1 MVVVEFGYSFGQ
13 LCKLYPEI
21 SLHVDYDG
29 ETPLGLNPF
38 DLEGRSLDNNKI
50 EVLSGIVQRFWRR
63 MFGKDEEEQSVAL
76 TKFIQ
81 DYYTTCLPPHSFPS
95 FYRHVT
101 EHYEDICRRKDVD
114 PNYFD
119 LSSFRLI
126 CSEFL
131 PGERYANVCKSLSKE
146 LQSGSKLRIVEQEI
160 SHKQY
165 QNQQRKAELREQAYE
180 MKLLKRNLFVLV
192 IIFIS
197 LIVLSIFLYQWYK
210 RKKNMQLMVTRYNLE
225 QSEHEL
231 AARSTTARTRIK
243 ICTKRIIRTVRSYQV
258 LSSITVI
265 NCWRKSK

>member
-1 MVVVEFGYSFGQ
+1 M
-13 LCKLYPEI
+13 
-21 SLHVDYDG
+21 DG

-81 DYYTTCLPPHSFPS
+81 DYYATCLPPHSFPS

-131 PGERYANVCKSLSKE
+131 PGERYANVCRTEGVPDFGNRRLVVFE
-146 LQSGSKLRIVEQEI
+146 LTQI
-160 SHKQY
+160 KQD
-165 QNQQRKAELREQAYE
+165 KFILICHVLL
-180 MKLLKRNLFVLV
+180 LLKAADLV
-192 IIFIS
+192 CIFILCILYFFDHYIITE
-197 LIVLSIFLYQWYK
+197 LIIYFDKYPISDFVSQKGFTD
-210 RKKNMQLMVTRYNLE
+210 R
-225 QSEHEL
+225 
-231 AARSTTARTRIK
+231 
-243 ICTKRIIRTVRSYQV
+243 
-258 LSSITVI
+258 
-265 NCWRKSK
+265 